1 MPGESEKNPP
11 DRSLVAYR
19 DAPGEVRRVEGRQWE
34 SSRQSVSEHLGFSE
48 LAGLMSVCSTRHF
61 LGLGTQLT
69 EELLTLR
76 AEGLI

>member
-1 MPGESEKNPP
+1 M
-11 DRSLVAYR
+11 
-19 DAPGEVRRVEGRQWE
+19 EGRQWE
-34 SSRQSVSEHLGFSE
+34 SSRQSASEHLGFSE
-48 LAGLMSVCSTRHF
+48 LAGLMSVCSTRRF